1 MNDILFEDKIADNR
15 HNNRSEENKVETE
28 DEDGYF
34 ATYSHYSIHEE
45 MLKVHVCIIP

>member
-1 MNDILFEDKIADNR
+1 MSEILFDDKITDKR
-15 HNNRSEENKVETE
+15 GDSSLENNEKD

-45 MLKVHVCIIP
+45 MLKVQLYE